1 MVFDPAKAAPTATGV
16 MQKLTS
22 VTRERL
28 LTKLWRTVLG
38 AAIGVALYLL
48 DLDPGVE
55 KWGWVLV
62 GVLVA
67 SEWVF
72 APGKLLLALL
82 RDAIP
87 IVRELRAAL
96 KGQGPTPPE
105 ASP

>member
-1 MVFDPAKAAPTATGV
+1 MAFDPTKAAPTATGV
-16 MQKLTS
+16 MQKLTN

-28 LTKLWRTVLG
+28 LTKLWRTALGLGIG
-38 AAIGVALYLL
+38 AALYFL

-82 RDAIP
+82 KDAIP
-87 IVRELRAAL
+87 IIRELRAAL
-96 KGQGPTPPE
+96 KGNGGN
-105 ASP
+105 